1 MSTTFVEI
9 NSQANELYCKTKVI
23 QKFKNESNNPL
34 ELKINVDKNKKCIFT
49 SFNAK
54 IGDSIEVKSKVI
66 KNSEAERKYSD
77 SIASGNAAIFVSN
90 DPKNSDRIIIN
101 MGNIPPKQLVIFTS
115 EFIQYI
121 ESSDSYEFEL
131 FRNLPIFYEKN
142 SVFQNSEI
150 KGTIEIKTR
159 NEITKINR
167 PVLSENLKILEEK
180 YLNINKCEYFIKY
193 EYNNLPILIT
203 NYDDDYIPSSKICF
217 EIDYKEPIC
226 FCQKSLKENELNYII
241 QYKYALKEQNKEK
254 KFSNLNPSLFIFLLD
269 QSGSMKGHSM
279 EVAKEALILFL
290 QSLPAGSYYQI
301 IGFSSGYKKYDKSP
315 KKYTQN
321 NIKQSIKLI
330 ETIDADQCCTDIY
343 YPLEDIYNSK
353 DYDKIKLPKNI
364 FLLTD
369 GAVDKTDDTLK
380 IIEEHSNDFF
390 IYAIGIG
397 KYFDKD
403 LIENAGILGK
413 GNYNFCPDIK
423 GLNQIIVKEIKNT
436 SKLILS
442 DIEFTSNL
450 DEKNLYKL
458 DNNKISIQREN
469 QIANIKYI
477 IEDKKEEK
485 KDLIKYK
492 LKYKFYNKKKKKY
505 EEINENYEI
514 NTIEISEGNELSK
527 LIIHEYLNKNKE
539 LNEEEITKLALKY
552 QILTDYTSLF
562 AEVELSDKITEEMKK
577 ETIGSEKVQSISAG
591 KTLILR
597 RGIEKNNRTDDVF
610 RELSKTGLT
619 IDEDENYKNY
629 VKSKKKEK
637 SGGISGFFKS
647 VGKSIKGIF
656 SKTNEDDNEDD
667 NNINNDTNDDN
678 NKKNSKEIDIKE
690 IINEQNFVE
699 GYWKINEITKK
710 IKEKYKNEFKLLKE
724 LKDKNINDNIAI
736 SILIIYY
743 INKEHAELLDELA
756 LIIEKAEYFIFS
768 NVKDTYENIIKKIGI

>member
-1 MSTTFVEI
+1 M
-9 NSQANELYCKTKVI
+9 
-23 QKFKNESNNPL
+23 
-34 ELKINVDKNKKCIFT
+34 
-49 SFNAK
+49 
-54 IGDSIEVKSKVI
+54 
-66 KNSEAERKYSD
+66 
-77 SIASGNAAIFVSN
+77 N
-90 DPKNSDRIIIN
+90 DNDN
-101 MGNIPPKQLVIFTS
+101 
-115 EFIQYI
+115 
-121 ESSDSYEFEL
+121 
-131 FRNLPIFYEKN
+131 
-142 SVFQNSEI
+142 
-150 KGTIEIKTR
+150 
-159 NEITKINR
+159 
-167 PVLSENLKILEEK
+167 
-180 YLNINKCEYFIKY
+180 
-193 EYNNLPILIT
+193 
-203 NYDDDYIPSSKICF
+203 YIPISKICF

-254 KFSNLNPSLFIFLLD
+254 KFTNLNPSLFIFLLD

-369 GAVDKTDDTLK
+369 GAVDKVDETLK

-403 LIENAGILGK
+403 LIENAGKLGK
-413 GNYNFCPDIK
+413 GNYNFCSDIK
-423 GLNQIIVKEIKNT
+423 FLNQIIVKEIKNT

-458 DNNKISIQREN
+458 DDNKISIQREN

-492 LKYKFYNKKKKKY
+492 LKYKFYNKKTKKY

-527 LIIHEYLNKNKE
+527 LIIHEYLNKNKK

-552 QILTDYTSLF
+552 QLLTDYTSLF

-597 RGIEKNNRTDDVF
+597 RVIERNNGTDDIM
-610 RELSKTGLT
+610 REISQTGLT
-619 IDEDENYKNY
+619 VDEDENYKNY
-629 VKSKKKEK
+629 IKSSKKEEK

-667 NNINNDTNDDN
+667 NNINDDN
-678 NKKNSKEIDIKE
+678 NKKNSKEINIKE

-724 LKDKNINDNIAI
+724 LKGKNINDNIAI

-756 LIIEKAEYFIFS
+756 LIIEKAENFIFS